1 MYHVCGLQER
11 CYSGNRNED
20 RFVVAVMSHDDIVG
34 HVRSV
39 NNFTLGASSSI
50 EVAYYVRSLGILST
64 KETFII

>member
-11 CYSGNRNED
+11 CYSADRNED
-20 RFVVAVMSHDDIVG
+20 RFVVAVMSHNDIVG

-50 EVAYYVRSLGILST
+50 LCEVTGNPQY
-64 KETFII
+64 

>member
-1 MYHVCGLQER
+1 M
-11 CYSGNRNED
+11 NRNED

-64 KETFII
+64 KETFVN

>member
-1 MYHVCGLQER
+1 M
-11 CYSGNRNED
+11 NRNKD

-34 HVRSV
+34 HVCSV

-64 KETFII
+64 KETFVN